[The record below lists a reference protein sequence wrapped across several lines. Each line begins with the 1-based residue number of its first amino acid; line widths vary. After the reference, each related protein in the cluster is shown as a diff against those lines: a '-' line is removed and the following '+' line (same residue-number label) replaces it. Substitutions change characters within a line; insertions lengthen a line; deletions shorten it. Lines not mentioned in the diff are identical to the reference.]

1 MNSYARSTRT
11 SNVPVCQF
19 QHHKHVL
26 ILLILLCLLSGCGQR
41 AEAPESTHAG
51 FLERL
56 RTASPSP
63 MPLDPSQTKMDLC
76 VGNDVISYSLSDMGV
91 VVGSAGAL
99 SVDPKLFA
107 AFYQK
112 LNELYGSPAQDAKI
126 QYSDDPTEPI
136 TFVSEA
142 AGQRIDEEAL
152 QEALATADTVSRIT
166 VDLQPV
172 EASVTSEELKAR
184 YTLLSEFSTSFKG
197 STLGRKN
204 RVNNMALAA
213 SRINGIVLEP
223 GEEFSMNKTILDR
236 TKENGYYLAPAIRN
250 GTYEKEYGG
259 GVCQVS
265 STLFN
270 AVMMADLTVTER
282 HHHSWP
288 MHYVPIG
295 RDATIATGYKDFKF
309 VNSTEGELV
318 IFAHLDKKAKK
329 VTIRLYGI
337 HSPDF
342 DHIVI
347 VSKRTGSLPAKGT
360 KVRLDES
367 LSAGSRVE
375 ERKERRGKTSVT
387 YKEYYDAAGKLIRR
401 EKVYEDSYPSIEGL
415 VYVAA
420 NLYR

>member
-1 MNSYARSTRT
+1 M
-11 SNVPVCQF
+11 
-19 QHHKHVL
+19 KHVL

-41 AEAPESTHAG
+41 AEAPESTDAG

-63 MPLDPSQTKMDLC
+63 TPLDPSQTKMDLC
-76 VGNDVISYSLSDMGV
+76 VGNEVISYSLSDMGV

-107 AFYQK
+107 AFYQR
-112 LNELYGSPAQDAKI
+112 LNELYGSPAQDAKV
-126 QYSDDPTEPI
+126 QYSDDPTDPI
-136 TFVSEA
+136 TFISET

-223 GEEFSMNKTILDR
+223 GEEFSMNKAILDR

-329 VTIRLYGI
+329 VTVRLYGI

-342 DHIVI
+342 DHIEI

-367 LSAGSRVE
+367 LSAGSRV
-375 ERKERRGKTSVT
+375 
-387 YKEYYDAAGKLIRR
+387 D
-401 EKVYEDSYPSIEGL
+401 PQF
-415 VYVAA
+415 
-420 NLYR
+420 

>member
-1 MNSYARSTRT
+1 MSILRVKIFFLHILS
-11 SNVPVCQF
+11 SM
-19 QHHKHVL
+19 KHVL
-26 ILLILLCLLSGCGQR
+26 ILLVLLCLLSGCGQR
-41 AEAPESTHAG
+41 TEAPESTDAG

-63 MPLDPSQTKMDLC
+63 MPLNPSQTKMDLC

-152 QEALATADTVSRIT
+152 QEALATADTVSQIT

>member
-1 MNSYARSTRT
+1 M
-11 SNVPVCQF
+11 
-19 QHHKHVL
+19 KHVL
-26 ILLILLCLLSGCGQR
+26 ILLLLLCMLCGCSEYTGE
-41 AEAPESTHAG
+41 EAAG
-51 FLERL
+51 EPVNTCFWGKSW
-56 RTASPSP
+56 TATPSP
-63 MPLDPSQTKMDLC
+63 TPLDPTQMTAELC
-76 VGNDVISYSLSDMGV
+76 VGDDVLTYSLSDMGV
-91 VVGSAGAL
+91 VLSGDGAL
-99 SVDPKLFA
+99 AIDDGAFA
-107 AFYQK
+107 SFYQT
-112 LNELYGSPAQDAKI
+112 LNERFGAKAQDAHI
-126 QYSDDPTEPI
+126 LYSDDPSAPL
-136 TFVSEA
+136 TFVPEQE
-142 AGQRIDEEAL
+142 GRRIDEASLVQAL
-152 QEALATADTVSRIT
+152 LGADSAATIA

-172 EASVTSEELKAR
+172 AAGITAEDLKAK
-184 YTLLSEFSTSFKG
+184 YTLLSEFSTSFSG

-223 GEEFSMNKTILDR
+223 GEEFSMNKTIKDR

-270 AVMMADLTVTER
+270 AVMMADLTITER

-318 IFAHLDKKAKK
+318 IFANLDRKAKK
-329 VTIRLYGI
+329 ITVQLYGI
-337 HSPDF
+337 HSDEF
-342 DHIVI
+342 DHIKI

-360 KVRLDES
+360 KVQLDES

-387 YKEYYDAAGKLIRR
+387 YKEYYDAKGDLLRR
-401 EKVYEDSYPSIEGL
+401 ETAYEDSYPSIQGL
-415 VYVAA
+415 VYVSSDA
-420 NLYR
+420 YR

>member
-1 MNSYARSTRT
+1 MSILRVKIFFLHILS
-11 SNVPVCQF
+11 SM
-19 QHHKHVL
+19 KHVL
-26 ILLILLCLLSGCGQR
+26 ILLVLLCLLSGCGQR
-41 AEAPESTHAG
+41 TEAPESTDAG

-63 MPLDPSQTKMDLC
+63 MPLNPSQTKMDLC

-152 QEALATADTVSRIT
+152 QEALATADTVSQIT

-420 NLYR
+420 SLYR

>member
-1 MNSYARSTRT
+1 M
-11 SNVPVCQF
+11 
-19 QHHKHVL
+19 KHVL
-26 ILLILLCLLSGCGQR
+26 ILLVLLCLLSGCGQR
-41 AEAPESTHAG
+41 AEAPESTNTG

-63 MPLDPSQTKMDLC
+63 TPLDPSQTKIDLC

-184 YTLLSEFSTSFKG
+184 YSLLSEFSTSFKG

-318 IFAHLDKKAKK
+318 IFAHLDKKAKT
-329 VTIRLYGI
+329 VTVRLYGI
-337 HSPDF
+337 HSDEF
-342 DHIVI
+342 DHIQI
-347 VSKRTGSLPAKGT
+347 TSKRTGSLPAKGT
-360 KVRLDES
+360 KVHLDES

-375 ERKERRGKTSVT
+375 ERKERRGRTSVT
-387 YKEYYDAAGKLIRR
+387 YKEYYDAQGKLIKK
-401 EKVYEDSYPSIEGL
+401 ETAYEDSYPSIEGL
-415 VYVAA
+415 VYVSAD
-420 NLYR
+420 LYR

>member
-1 MNSYARSTRT
+1 MRYA
-11 SNVPVCQF
+11 
-19 QHHKHVL
+19 L
-26 ILLILLCLLSGCGQR
+26 ILILLLCLLDGCSER
-41 AEAPESTHAG
+41 PAANAPEPGNGSIWG
-51 FLERL
+51 IS
-56 RTASPSP
+56 RTSSPSP
-63 MPLDPSQTKMDLC
+63 TPLDPTQKTLDLC
-76 VGNDVISYSLSDMGV
+76 VGNDVVSYHLSDMGV
-91 VVGSAGAL
+91 IVGSAGAL
-99 SVDPKLFA
+99 AIDHTTFA
-107 AFYQK
+107 AFYQR
-112 LNELYGSPAQDAKI
+112 LNQLYGAPARDAQI
-126 QYSDDPTEPI
+126 LYSDDPADPISFVPEEPGRR
-136 TFVSEA
+136 V
-142 AGQRIDEEAL
+142 DETAL
-152 QEALATADTVSRIT
+152 QEALATADTVSQIT

-172 EASVTSEELKAR
+172 AAGVTAEKLREKYA
-184 YTLLSEFSTSFKG
+184 LLSEFSTSFSG

-204 RVNNMALAA
+204 RVNNMALAV
-213 SRINGIVLEP
+213 SRINGVVLKP
-223 GEEFSMNKTILDR
+223 GEEFSMNRIILDR

-295 RDATIATGYKDFKF
+295 RDATIATGYKDFRF
-309 VNSTEGELV
+309 VNDTEGELV
-318 IFAHLDKKAKK
+318 IFAHLDRKAKRIT
-329 VTIRLYGI
+329 VRLYGV

-342 DHIVI
+342 DHIRI

-360 KVRLDES
+360 KVLLDES

-375 ERKERRGKTSVT
+375 ERKERRGRTSVT
-387 YKEYYDAAGKLIRR
+387 YKEYYDAQGRLIRR
-401 EKVYEDSYPSIEGL
+401 ETAYEDSYPSIEGL

>member
-1 MNSYARSTRT
+1 MSILRVKIFFLHILS
-11 SNVPVCQF
+11 SM
-19 QHHKHVL
+19 KHVL
-26 ILLILLCLLSGCGQR
+26 ILLVLLCLLSGCGQR
-41 AEAPESTHAG
+41 AEAPESTDAG

-360 KVRLDES
+360 KVKLDES

>member
-1 MNSYARSTRT
+1 M
-11 SNVPVCQF
+11 
-19 QHHKHVL
+19 KHVL

-41 AEAPESTHAG
+41 AEAPESTDAG

-63 MPLDPSQTKMDLC
+63 TPLDPSQTKMDLC
-76 VGNDVISYSLSDMGV
+76 VGNEVISYSLSDMGV

-107 AFYQK
+107 AFYQQ
-112 LNELYGSPAQDAKI
+112 LNELYGSPAQDAKV

-172 EASVTSEELKAR
+172 AASVTSEELKAR

-337 HSPDF
+337 HSSDF

>member
-1 MNSYARSTRT
+1 MSILRVKIFFLHILS
-11 SNVPVCQF
+11 SM
-19 QHHKHVL
+19 KHVL
-26 ILLILLCLLSGCGQR
+26 ILLVLLCLLSGCGQR
-41 AEAPESTHAG
+41 AEAPESTDAG

-387 YKEYYDAAGKLIRR
+387 YKEYYDAAGKLLRR

>member
-1 MNSYARSTRT
+1 M
-11 SNVPVCQF
+11 
-19 QHHKHVL
+19 KHVL
-26 ILLILLCLLSGCGQR
+26 ILLVLLCLLSGCGQR
-41 AEAPESTHAG
+41 AEAPESTDAG

-63 MPLDPSQTKMDLC
+63 TPLDPSQTKMDLC

-107 AFYQK
+107 AFYQR

-152 QEALATADTVSRIT
+152 QEALATTDTVSRIT

-329 VTIRLYGI
+329 VTVRLYGI

-342 DHIVI
+342 DHIEI

-360 KVRLDES
+360 KVKLDES